1 MIRIISILLYFSV
14 STYSQVIDWYPS
26 YPSISDTLTITYNS
40 SLGDSALIDSDD
52 IYIHTGV
59 LNKYSSSNNDWMNIP
74 VEWHEGADTM
84 IQMSNLGNNIYEI
97 SFKIS
102 TFFNISNN
110 DENEF
115 IAFIFRNENGSLA
128 GKNENNT
135 NFYIPLMDED
145 EFSKFVSPVE
155 FPLLVQPNENIP
167 IKIITREIIDVL
179 VGIK

>member
-40 SLGDSALIDSDD
+40 SLGNSALIDSDD

-84 IQMSNLGNNIYEI
+84 VQMSNLGNNIYEI

-115 IAFIFRNENGSLA
+115 IAFIFRNENGILA
-128 GKNENNT
+128 GKNENKT

-145 EFSKFVSPVE
+145 EFFKS
-155 FPLLVQPNENIP
+155 LI
-167 IKIITREIIDVL
+167 
-179 VGIK
+179 